1 MSVDITIPSVGE
13 SVSSGFITQWH
24 KADGEMVNS
33 GDLLLTLDTDKISTE
48 IAAESAGVLEILVQ
62 EGQDVEIGAV
72 VGKISSS
79 SGHTKS
85 PEIAEEKENVSDG
98 ILTEENKSNSIDK
111 INSDEP
117 EVFKENI
124 DQNIPTK
131 TIIEEEKSNDFDQK
145 EIEYKEKKRDLRLDR
160 KAPVSP
166 AVKTLAKDKGVD
178 LALVKGTGKKG
189 AILKKDVLAYLDG
202 DSSESSTKNVSFQRS
217 DNTESTNIPN
227 LDLKPIQHQK
237 PSPPQE
243 EEG

>member
-1 MSVDITIPSVGE
+1 MSFDITIPSVGE

-48 IAAESAGVLEILVQ
+48 IAAESAGVLEIIVQ

-79 SGHTKS
+79 SGHKKS
-85 PEIAEEKENVSDG
+85 PEISEEKENVSDG
-98 ILTEENKSNSIDK
+98 TLTEENKSNSIDK
-111 INSDEP
+111 IHSDEP

-124 DQNIPTK
+124 DQNIPAR
-131 TIIEEEKSNDFDQK
+131 TIIEEDKPNDFDQK
-145 EIEYKEKKRDLRLDR
+145 EIESKEKKRDLRLDR

-178 LALVKGTGKKG
+178 LALVIGTGKKG
-189 AILKKDVLAYLDG
+189 AILKKA
-202 DSSESSTKNVSFQRS
+202 VSYTHLRAHE
-217 DNTESTNIPN
+217 T
-227 LDLKPIQHQK
+227 
-237 PSPPQE
+237 
-243 EEG
+243 